1 MLMKNVTRKATC
13 LLGMMMLLFGT
24 HAYAQESIKVEGAD
38 IVVANVQTVQ
48 AEDVSGVAYSGLTAD
63 FDTTAVNTA
72 LGIDS
77 IAMATAYI
85 VNLGGRGKHHRWL
98 AQWCRRCLRMGRN
111 HGRDTRLLREDFD
124 TFLRAGGLPGCPR

>member
-48 AEDVSGVAYSGLTAD
+48 AEDVSA
-63 FDTTAVNTA
+63 
-72 LGIDS
+72 
-77 IAMATAYI
+77 
-85 VNLGGRGKHHRWL
+85 
-98 AQWCRRCLRMGRN
+98 RR
-111 HGRDTRLLREDFD
+111 FS
-124 TFLRAGGLPGCPR
+124 

>member
-48 AEDVSGVAYSGLTAD
+48 AEDVSGVATAD
-63 FDTTAVNTA
+63 
-72 LGIDS
+72 
-77 IAMATAYI
+77 
-85 VNLGGRGKHHRWL
+85 
-98 AQWCRRCLRMGRN
+98 
-111 HGRDTRLLREDFD
+111 
-124 TFLRAGGLPGCPR
+124 